1 MGYLICFYQD
11 QQQPQPRERIYF
23 YGGAFF
29 TFAIW
34 ISIGLRGIIDF
45 IQKKIKQ
52 VHLSNAASF
61 GVIILGIV
69 FIPFNMFRVN
79 YFEHDHSKNWLP
91 WDYAYNLLQSCE
103 PNAILFTCGDNDTFP
118 LWYLQDVEGVRRD
131 IRIANLSLINSEWY
145 IKQLKN
151 QTPYGTDKVAISYDD
166 ATIDKLQPTKWEA
179 RDITLPVP
187 KEVLEQFE
195 VKDTAITNAGKIT
208 FKMNPTLDYGN
219 IKGVRVQDLA
229 VKDIVESNKWKR
241 PIYFAGSCS
250 PDNKIGL
257 DLYLRQEGLA
267 ERLVPIRREVEFQ
280 NVDLD
285 KTMKDIFEEN
295 PGYSKTYARGFKF
308 RGLNDK
314 NIFYDDN
321 SERTLSSYRMS
332 FLNVA
337 QYLLHGI
344 KDNAKCVKVLDRME
358 EVMPRSVLRM
368 DYRLKYY
375 ICNFYLQAGDKPK
388 YQAMAREIEPELL
401 ARIKE
406 FPNDIS
412 GEYSPYKMI
421 TEIYKNLEDYD
432 KAFGILNTILSINPN
447 DKNAR
452 VELERLKALINPNK

>member
-1 MGYLICFYQD
+1 
-11 QQQPQPRERIYF
+11 
-23 YGGAFF
+23 
-29 TFAIW
+29 
-34 ISIGLRGIIDF
+34 
-45 IQKKIKQ
+45 
-52 VHLSNAASF
+52 
-61 GVIILGIV
+61 
-69 FIPFNMFRVN
+69 
-79 YFEHDHSKNWLP
+79 
-91 WDYAYNLLQSCE
+91 
-103 PNAILFTCGDNDTFP
+103 
-118 LWYLQDVEGVRRD
+118 VEGVRRD